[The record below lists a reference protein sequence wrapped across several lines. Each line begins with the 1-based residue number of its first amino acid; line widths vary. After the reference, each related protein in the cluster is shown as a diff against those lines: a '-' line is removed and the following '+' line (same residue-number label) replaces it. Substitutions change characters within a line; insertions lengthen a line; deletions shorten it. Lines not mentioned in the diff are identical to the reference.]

1 VRALN
6 TWGPAAL
13 RITGLASL
21 VLLLW
26 NPAIAHRAPAG
37 TAPVVLL
44 DASLSMGARP
54 GHWAQALDTARAL
67 AHGGVILRFGR
78 TVAAF
83 DTAPPEDGA
92 SRLAPALAAAAA
104 RGGPIVIVTDGAID
118 DRDALPS
125 DVIAR
130 SRVVVLGDPA
140 APDAFVSSVEGP
152 HQVAPRDTVT
162 LRVTFGR
169 SGKREA
175 GSGKSDAILVTS
187 LGGKTLASRKVTLPD
202 SGTVTE
208 DLTLPASRLP
218 SPGWS
223 ALEVGLQWAG
233 DSERRDDSRAF
244 PISVTTEPAAVVLG
258 APPDWDATFLARA
271 LGDVVR
277 VPVRYFTQ
285 ITPGRWNEGVTLAPV
300 TLERVQRALRGAR
313 LVVEVGDP
321 SRWLRVTAPAV
332 LLWNSAGGSSGD
344 WYLAPAPSSPL
355 VGALASVPWD
365 SLPPVLAAL
374 PASPDSG
381 AIPVLQATRS
391 RRGQAQSV
399 VVVTQ
404 SARGRRA
411 VVNVAG
417 LYRWDFRGG
426 ASQQAYRATVAGLV
440 DWLLAG
446 GSNASDWAHP
456 DSLDIPAGLPVTWRW
471 TGPGS
476 PRPVGAL
483 FAATS
488 GPRTDTL
495 RFGADGRAEVL
506 LPPGTYR
513 YTLADGHGSGLVV
526 VDRYSDEWR
535 PGGGGG
541 ATLEDQPG
549 RAAAERVVTDW
560 RERWWLFA
568 LAIAA
573 FAAEWVWR
581 RRMGLP

>member
-1 VRALN
+1 MRALN
-6 TWGPAAL
+6 RWGPGAL
-13 RITGLASL
+13 RITGVASL
-21 VLLLW
+21 ILLLW

-37 TAPVVLL
+37 AAPVVLL

-54 GHWAQALDTARAL
+54 GLWAQALDTARAL

-78 TVAAF
+78 TLSAF
-83 DTAPPEDGA
+83 DTVPPADGA
-92 SRLAPALAAAAA
+92 SRLGPALTAAAA
-104 RGGPIVIVTDGAID
+104 RGGPIVVVTDGAID
-118 DRDALPS
+118 DREALPS

-130 SRVVVLGDPA
+130 SRVVVLGGA
-140 APDAFVSSVEGP
+140 APPDAFVSAVEGP
-152 HQVAPRDTVT
+152 HQVAPGDTVR
-162 LRVTFGR
+162 LRVTYGKAGR
-169 SGKREA
+169 REG
-175 GSGKSDAILVTS
+175 GSGKSDATLTATVAGRQLV
-187 LGGKTLASRKVTLPD
+187 SRKVVLPD
-202 SGTVTE
+202 SGTMTS
-208 DLTLPASRLP
+208 DLTLPASRVP

-223 ALEVGLQWAG
+223 ALSVAVQWAG
-233 DSERRDDSRAF
+233 DSEPRDDSRSF
-244 PISVTTEPAAVVLG
+244 PIEVTREPAAVVLG

-271 LGDVVR
+271 LGDVAR

-300 TLERVQRALRGAR
+300 TLERVQRALRAAR

-321 SRWLRVTAPAV
+321 ARWLRVTAPAL
-332 LLWNSAGGSSGD
+332 LLWNSAGGAAGD

-355 VGALASVPWD
+355 VGALALVPWD

-374 PASPDSG
+374 PTSPDSG
-381 AIPVLQATRS
+381 ATPVIQATRS
-391 RRGQAQSV
+391 RRGQAQPV
-399 VVVTQ
+399 VLVTR

-446 GSNASDWAHP
+446 GSSASDWAHP

-476 PRPVGAL
+476 PRPVGVA
-483 FAATS
+483 FATTS
-488 GPRTDTL
+488 GSRTDTL
-495 RFGADGRAEVL
+495 QFGADGRAELL
-506 LPPGTYR
+506 LPPGPYR
-513 YTLADGHGSGLVV
+513 YTLADGHGRGLVV
-526 VDRYSDEWR
+526 VDQYSDEWR
-535 PGGGGG
+535 RGG

-573 FAAEWVWR
+573 FAAEWAWR
-581 RRMGLP
+581 RRLGLP

>member
-1 VRALN
+1 MRGVNA
-6 TWGPAAL
+6 WGPAAL
-13 RITGLASL
+13 RITGLACL

-26 NPAIAHRAPAG
+26 NPAITHRAPAG
-37 TAPVVLL
+37 AAPVVLL

-54 GHWAQALDTARAL
+54 GLWAEALDSARAL
-67 AHGGVILRFGR
+67 ARGGVILRFGR
-78 TVAAF
+78 TVAGF
-83 DTAPPEDGA
+83 DTAAPGDGA
-92 SRLAPALAAAAA
+92 SRLAPALTAAAA

-130 SRVVVLGDPA
+130 SRVVVLGHAA
-140 APDAFVSSVEGP
+140 APDAFVSSVDGP
-152 HQVAPRDTVT
+152 HQVAPGDTVR
-162 LRVTFGR
+162 LRVTY
-169 SGKREA
+169 GKA
-175 GSGKSDAILVTS
+175 GSRQLSAVSNKATLSVRLDARVLVT
-187 LGGKTLASRKVTLPD
+187 RQVVLPD
-202 SGTVTE
+202 SGTISA
-208 DLTLPASRLP
+208 DLPFPVSRFP
-218 SPGWS
+218 TGWS
-223 ALEVGLQWAG
+223 TLAVGIQWAG
-233 DSERRDDSRAF
+233 DSESRDDSRAF
-244 PISVTTEPAAVVLG
+244 PIEVTTEPAAVVLG

-271 LGDVVR
+271 LGDVAR
-277 VPVRYFTQ
+277 VPVKYFTQ

-300 TLERVQRALRGAR
+300 SLERLQRALRGAR

-321 SRWLRVTAPAV
+321 SRWPRVTAPA
-332 LLWNSAGGSSGD
+332 LLTWNSAGGSTGD

-374 PASPDSG
+374 PTSPDSG
-381 AIPVLQATRS
+381 ALPVLEATRS
-391 RRGQAQSV
+391 RRGQPQAV
-399 VVVTQ
+399 VLVRQ

-411 VVNVAG
+411 AVNLAG

-426 ASQQAYRATVAGLV
+426 ASQQAYRATIAGLV

-446 GSNASDWAHP
+446 GSTASDWAHP

-471 TGPGS
+471 TGPGT
-476 PRPVGAL
+476 PRPVGIAL
-483 FAATS
+483 AAPS
-488 GPRTDTL
+488 GALSDTL
-495 RFGADGRAEVL
+495 RFGADGRAELL
-506 LPPGTYR
+506 LPPATYR
-513 YTLADGHGSGLVV
+513 YTLADGHGRGLLVV
-526 VDRYSDEWR
+526 DQYSDEWR
-535 PGGGGG
+535 GG

-573 FAAEWVWR
+573 FAAEWAWR